1 MPSFTKKAIV
11 ESFLHLVGKK
21 PIDKITVRDIVDD
34 CGINRNTFY
43 YYFQDIYVVLE
54 DLCRAL
60 FHRIPDGQPLS
71 QTLGSFYRQLADF
84 TARFPHAAKSL
95 ALSLGFEGLER
106 YLASDLD
113 ALICGC
119 FARAECDPPP
129 VTHLRLL
136 RHGLLG
142 LCLDTM
148 RGDGNAALIAS
159 ELEETLSA
167 LTPTDPDKT

>member
-1 MPSFTKKAIV
+1 MKTKGV
-11 ESFLHLVGKK
+11 MGLQMQRLSYMGQLLSE
-21 PIDKITVRDIVDD
+21 
-34 CGINRNTFY
+34 NR
-43 YYFQDIYVVLE
+43 QLE
-54 DLCRAL
+54 QTLEV
-60 FHRIPDGQPLS
+60 RIPEGQPLS
-71 QTLGSFYRQLADF
+71 RTLGSFYRQLADF

-119 FARAECDPPP
+119 FTRAECDPPP

-148 RGDGNAALIAS
+148 RGDGNATLTAS

-167 LTPTDPDKT
+167 LTPTDSGKT